1 MGRCVAPLFL
11 HAGVVHLV
19 LNMVALLQF
28 GLRLEATFGGIRV
41 GAIYLGSGVFGVV
54 ASSVLAPRAVGVGA
68 SGAICGLMGACLGEV
83 MQNWSSY
90 DDPARTCFSF
100 LLPAC
105 LTLAVGATSPMVDNF
120 AHFFGLCMGF
130 VMSLALL
137 IRPLMGI
144 HTQQPVSSKCRQ
156 HLLRVVAL
164 SVMNLAFV
172 AGILALFGGWDAYLI
187 CPACGRLAC
196 WPFPWGCRPS
206 TPGECWWDC
215 SPCSSGGLSSQISW
229 TGSERNGSVTLRCPL
244 HNAGGTYENVTVHS
258 MDVSSFGRS
267 ALVRMCMDRCPADGF

>member
-156 HLLRVVAL
+156 HLLRVVAF

-172 AGILALFGGWDAYLI
+172 TGILALFGGWT
-187 CPACGRLAC
+187 R
-196 WPFPWGCRPS
+196 
-206 TPGECWWDC
+206 T
-215 SPCSSGGLSSQISW
+215 
-229 TGSERNGSVTLRCPL
+229 
-244 HNAGGTYENVTVHS
+244 
-258 MDVSSFGRS
+258 
-267 ALVRMCMDRCPADGF
+267 